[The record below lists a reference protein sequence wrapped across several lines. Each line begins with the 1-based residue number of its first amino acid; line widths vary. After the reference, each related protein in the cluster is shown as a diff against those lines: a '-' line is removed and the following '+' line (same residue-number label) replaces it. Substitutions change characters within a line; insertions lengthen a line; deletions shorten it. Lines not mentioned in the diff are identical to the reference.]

1 MIRVCP
7 LRAAT
12 GRLRRPRKAPKA
24 NSGTF
29 PVSDKTIL
37 VVDDDVDLLTMVS
50 TYLAQEGFDVLT
62 AGSAKEM
69 AGHMAAKDVSL
80 VLLDLNLGR
89 EDGLTVLR
97 DLRHTTQVPVIIL
110 TGKGDMVDKIVGLEV
125 GADDYVVKPFHL
137 RELLARIRSVLRRA
151 EATADGAG
159 AAAGPP
165 AGGDRPA
172 KLRFGGWTLDMEGR
186 CLVSPMGAPVDLTTM
201 EFNLLAA
208 LAARPNQAFSRD
220 QLLDQITGR
229 EMGPMDRSIDV
240 HIANLRRK
248 IEPDPKNPAMIK
260 TLRGTGYIFTPP
272 AMAGGPDQ

>member
-1 MIRVCP
+1 M
-7 LRAAT
+7 
-12 GRLRRPRKAPKA
+12 
-24 NSGTF
+24 
-29 PVSDKTIL
+29 SDKTIL
-37 VVDDDVDLLTMVS
+37 VVDDDADLLAMVR
-50 TYLAQEGFDVLT
+50 TYLTQEEFDVLT
-62 AGSAKEM
+62 AGSAEEM
-69 AGHMAAKDVSL
+69 AGQMAANEVSL

-97 DLRHTTQVPVIIL
+97 DLRHTTTVPVIIL

-151 EATADGAG
+151 EAADP
-159 AAAGPP
+159 AAEPKPP
-165 AGGDRPA
+165 PDRPA
-172 KLRFGGWTLDMEGR
+172 RLRFGGWSLDLEGR
-186 CLVSPMGAPVDLTTM
+186 CLYSPDGAPVDLTTM

-220 QLLDQITGR
+220 QLLDQVTGR

-240 HIANLRRK
+240 HVANLRRK
-248 IEPDPKNPAMIK
+248 IEPDPKNPVMIK

-272 AMAGGPDQ
+272 AMAGGPDR